1 MPAVTSI
8 YTIPALR
15 IAHKSCI
22 TPLCTFAGWK
32 TMKFIGKLLVYLL
45 VALLIVILALYILLQ
60 TRWGAAQVSSWVTVN
75 TDYEL
80 SFDKMNH
87 RFSSP
92 SHLILE
98 NVTFGRDGKPATLV
112 AKKVDIGL
120 SSRQVTDPL
129 HMDAITLFDGTLN
142 LSPQTAPLPLQ
153 ADRLQ
158 LSNMAFNSPNTEWD
172 LSAQKVT
179 GGVSPW
185 QPEAGNVLGKNAQ
198 IQMSAGSLT
207 LNGVPATNV
216 LIEGQLNGK
225 EVVLNT
231 IGADMARGS
240 LTGSALRNADGSWV
254 IDTLRLNEI
263 RLQSDNTL
271 TAFFAPLATLP
282 SLQIGRLEVTD
293 ARLQGPDWAVTDLDL
308 SLRNL
313 TISKGDWQ
321 SQDGRLSMN
330 ASEFIYGSLH
340 LFDPILNAEFSPQ
353 GMALRQ
359 FTSRWEGG
367 MVRTSGNWLRDGKAL
382 VLDDVAIA
390 GLEYT
395 LPQNWKALWMEPL
408 PEWLNRVTLQKFGL
422 SRNLVIDI
430 DPAFPWQITSLD
442 GYGANLQ
449 LVKDHQ
455 WGVWSGSATLN
466 GAAATFN
473 RVDVRRPS
481 LALNANAATVNITD
495 LSAFTEKGI
504 LEATATV
511 SQLPQRQT
519 TVSLN
524 GRGVPLNVLQ
534 QWGWPALPVTGDG
547 NIQLTAS
554 GSVQA
559 NAPLKPTVN
568 GKLSAV
574 NMDKQQVEQTMTG
587 GIVSTPVQ

>member
-1 MPAVTSI
+1 
-8 YTIPALR
+8 
-15 IAHKSCI
+15 
-22 TPLCTFAGWK
+22 
-32 TMKFIGKLLVYLL
+32 MKFIGKLLVYLL

-60 TRWGAAQVSSWVTVN
+60 TRWGATQVSSWVTVN

-92 SHLILE
+92 SHIILE

-120 SSRQVTDPL
+120 SSRQITDPL
-129 HMDAITLFDGTLN
+129 HVDTITLFDGTLN
-142 LSPQTAPLPLQ
+142 LSPQTAPLPFQ

-158 LSNMAFNSPNTEWD
+158 LNNMAFNSPNTEWD

-185 QPEAGNVLGKNAQ
+185 QPEAGNVLGNHAQ

-240 LTGSALRNADGSWV
+240 LTGSALRNADGSWI
-254 IDTLRLNEI
+254 IDTMRLHEI
-263 RLQSDNTL
+263 RLQSDKTL
-271 TAFFAPLATLP
+271 TAFFAPLATIP
-282 SLQIGRLEVTD
+282 SLQIGRLDVTD

-313 TISKGDWQ
+313 TLSKGDWQ
-321 SQDGRLSMN
+321 SQEGRLSMN

-395 LPQNWKALWMEPL
+395 LPQNWKALWMAPL
-408 PEWLNRVTLQKFGL
+408 PEWLNSVTLQKFGL

-430 DPAFPWQITSLD
+430 DPTFPWQITSLD
-442 GYGANLQ
+442 GYGASLQ
-449 LVKDHQ
+449 LVKDRQ
-455 WGVWSGSATLN
+455 WGVWGGSATLN

-519 TVSLN
+519 TVSRN
-524 GRGVPLNVLQ
+524 GRGVPLSVLQ
-534 QWGWPALPVTGDG
+534 QWGWPALPIAGDG

-559 NAPLKPTVN
+559 SAPLKPTVN

-587 GIVSTPVQ
+587 GVVSAMAPAQ

>member
-1 MPAVTSI
+1 
-8 YTIPALR
+8 
-15 IAHKSCI
+15 
-22 TPLCTFAGWK
+22 
-32 TMKFIGKLLVYLL
+32 MKFIGKLLVYLL
-45 VALLIVILALYILLQ
+45 VALLIVMLALYILLQ
-60 TRWGAAQVSSWVTVN
+60 TRWGASQVSSWVTVN

-120 SSRQVTDPL
+120 SSRQITAPL
-129 HMDAITLFDGTLN
+129 HMGTITLFDGTLN
-142 LSPQTAPLPLQ
+142 LSPQTAPLPFQ

-158 LSNMAFNSPNTEWD
+158 LNNMAFNSPNTEWD

-185 QPEAGNVLGKNAQ
+185 QPEAGNVLGKNAK

-225 EVVLNT
+225 EVVLKT

-240 LTGSALRNADGSWV
+240 LTGSALRNADGSWI
-254 IDTLRLNEI
+254 IDTMRLNEI
-263 RLQSDNTL
+263 RLQSDKTL
-271 TAFFAPLATLP
+271 KAFFAPLASIP

-313 TISKGDWQ
+313 TLSKGDWQ
-321 SQDGRLSMN
+321 SQEGRLSMN
-330 ASEFIYGSLH
+330 ASEFIFGSLH

-353 GMALRQ
+353 GIALRQ

-395 LPQNWKALWMEPL
+395 LPENWKTLWMEPL
-408 PEWLNRVTLQKFGL
+408 PEWLNSVTLQKFGL

-449 LVKDHQ
+449 LAKDRQ
-455 WGVWSGSATLN
+455 WGVWGGSATLN

-481 LALNANAATVNITD
+481 LALNANAATVNISD

-524 GRGVPLNVLQ
+524 GRGVPLNIIN

-547 NIQLTAS
+547 NFQLTAS
-554 GSVQA
+554 GSVQDKL
-559 NAPLKPTVN
+559 PLKPTVN
-568 GKLSAV
+568 GKLAAV
-574 NMDKQQVEQTMTG
+574 NEDKQKINQMLLNGQIINKTE
-587 GIVSTPVQ
+587 

>member
-1 MPAVTSI
+1 
-8 YTIPALR
+8 
-15 IAHKSCI
+15 
-22 TPLCTFAGWK
+22 
-32 TMKFIGKLLVYLL
+32 MKFIGKLLVYLL

-60 TRWGAAQVSSWVTVN
+60 TRWGATQVSSWVTVN

-92 SHLILE
+92 SHIILE

-120 SSRQVTDPL
+120 SSRQITDPL
-129 HMDAITLFDGTLN
+129 HMDTTTLFDGTLN
-142 LSPQTAPLPLQ
+142 LSPQTAPLPFQ

-158 LSNMAFNSPNTEWD
+158 LNNMAFNSPNTEWD

-185 QPEAGNVLGKNAQ
+185 QPEAGNVLGNHAQ

-240 LTGSALRNADGSWV
+240 LTGSALRNADGSWI
-254 IDTLRLNEI
+254 IDTMRLNEI
-263 RLQSDNTL
+263 RLQSDKTL
-271 TAFFAPLATLP
+271 TAFFAPLATIP
-282 SLQIGRLEVTD
+282 SLQIGRLDVTD

-313 TISKGDWQ
+313 TLSKGDWQ
-321 SQDGRLSMN
+321 SQEGRLSMN

-395 LPQNWKALWMEPL
+395 LPQNWKALWMAPL
-408 PEWLNRVTLQKFGL
+408 PEWLNSVTLQKFGL

-449 LVKDHQ
+449 LVKDRQ
-455 WGVWSGSATLN
+455 WGVWGGSATLN

-524 GRGVPLNVLQ
+524 GRGVPLSVLQ
-534 QWGWPALPVTGDG
+534 QWGWPALPIAGDG

-559 NAPLKPTVN
+559 SAPLKPTVN

-587 GIVSTPVQ
+587 GVVSAMAPAQ